1 MDLQALILDY
11 IFTERAGVIA
21 FLATFTYFIF
31 QQNKTLST
39 IEKELVSLRDK
50 VNRLVNRTDD
60 TTSDISSLS
69 SRISNLSGAVS
80 DATTVAEGT
89 KKELSML
96 AEGINSE
103 TVFNEAIDEK
113 INRKKNDRKRWWD
126 SPSPNCCR
134 LLFVQTQSYQ
144 GGTAGR
150 KGLHAHCPELKA
162 K

>member
-1 MDLQALILDY
+1 MDLQVLILDY

-21 FLATFTYFIF
+21 FLATTIYFIF

-39 IEKELVSLRDK
+39 MEKELVSLRDK

-103 TVFNEAIDEK
+103 TVFNEAID
-113 INRKKNDRKRWWD
+113 
-126 SPSPNCCR
+126 
-134 LLFVQTQSYQ
+134 L
-144 GGTAGR
+144 AR
-150 KGLHAHCPELKA
+150 KGGSVDDIVAQTKLIKDQAETIVRFHGSKV
-162 K
+162 

>member
-1 MDLQALILDY
+1 MDLQVLILDY

-21 FLATFTYFIF
+21 FLATIIYFIF
-31 QQNKTLST
+31 QQNKNLST
-39 IEKELVSLRDK
+39 MEKELVSLRDK
-50 VNRLVNRTDD
+50 VSRLVNRSDD

-103 TVFNEAIDEK
+103 TVFNEAID
-113 INRKKNDRKRWWD
+113 
-126 SPSPNCCR
+126 
-134 LLFVQTQSYQ
+134 L
-144 GGTAGR
+144 AR
-150 KGLHAHCPELKA
+150 KGSSADDIVAQTKLSKDQAETIVRFHGSKV
-162 K
+162 

>member
-1 MDLQALILDY
+1 MDFQVLILDY

-21 FLATFTYFIF
+21 FLATTIYFIF

-39 IEKELVSLRDK
+39 MEKELVSLRDK
-50 VNRLVNRTDD
+50 VSRLVNRSDD

-103 TVFNEAIDEK
+103 TVFNEAID
-113 INRKKNDRKRWWD
+113 
-126 SPSPNCCR
+126 
-134 LLFVQTQSYQ
+134 L
-144 GGTAGR
+144 AR
-150 KGLHAHCPELKA
+150 KGSSADDIVAQTKLSKDQAETIVRFHGSKV
-162 K
+162 

>member
-1 MDLQALILDY
+1 MDLQVLILDY

-21 FLATFTYFIF
+21 FLATIIYFIF

-39 IEKELVSLRDK
+39 MEKELVSLRDK
-50 VNRLVNRTDD
+50 INRLVNRSDD

-103 TVFNEAIDEK
+103 TVFNEAID
-113 INRKKNDRKRWWD
+113 
-126 SPSPNCCR
+126 
-134 LLFVQTQSYQ
+134 L
-144 GGTAGR
+144 AR
-150 KGLHAHCPELKA
+150 KGSSADDIVAQTKLSKDQAETIVRFHGSKG
-162 K
+162 

>member
-1 MDLQALILDY
+1 MELQVLILDY

-21 FLATFTYFIF
+21 FLATIIYFIF

-39 IEKELVSLRDK
+39 MEKELVSLRDK
-50 VNRLVNRTDD
+50 VSRLVNRSDD

-103 TVFNEAIDEK
+103 TVFNEAID
-113 INRKKNDRKRWWD
+113 
-126 SPSPNCCR
+126 
-134 LLFVQTQSYQ
+134 L
-144 GGTAGR
+144 AR
-150 KGLHAHCPELKA
+150 KGSSADDIVAQTKLSKDQAETIVRFHGSKV
-162 K
+162 

>member
-1 MDLQALILDY
+1 MDFQVLILDY

-21 FLATFTYFIF
+21 FLATTIYFIF

-39 IEKELVSLRDK
+39 MEKELVSLRDK

-103 TVFNEAIDEK
+103 TVFNEAID
-113 INRKKNDRKRWWD
+113 
-126 SPSPNCCR
+126 
-134 LLFVQTQSYQ
+134 L
-144 GGTAGR
+144 AR
-150 KGLHAHCPELKA
+150 KGSSADDIVAQTKLSKDQAETIVRFHGSKV
-162 K
+162 